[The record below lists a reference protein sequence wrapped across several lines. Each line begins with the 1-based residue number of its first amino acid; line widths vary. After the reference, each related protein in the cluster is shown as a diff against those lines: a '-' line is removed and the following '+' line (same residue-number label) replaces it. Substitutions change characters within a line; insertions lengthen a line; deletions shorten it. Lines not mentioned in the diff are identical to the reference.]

1 MQNITEIE
9 KNFVSLVD
17 TGKNCY
23 YRMMSRETM
32 DWSTLLLRM
41 CVRFFAILRKEH
53 AEEND
58 QPHLRLGQY
67 QGRDFDGQI
76 ADCTLCHMTYIVLAI
91 DKRLN
96 DYETM
101 GALFEKQRESLM
113 DLTLWQRLL
122 AIIKRLLEVLTD
134 MLGISYEDLSAS
146 IVRDEE
152 MLSRYIV
159 LAEALE
165 YYDKAA

>member
-41 CVRFFAILRKEH
+41 CVRFFAVLRKEH

-76 ADCTLCHMTYIVLAI
+76 ADLHYAI
-91 DKRLN
+91 
-96 DYETM
+96 
-101 GALFEKQRESLM
+101 
-113 DLTLWQRLL
+113 
-122 AIIKRLLEVLTD
+122 
-134 MLGISYEDLSAS
+134 
-146 IVRDEE
+146 
-152 MLSRYIV
+152 
-159 LAEALE
+159 
-165 YYDKAA
+165 

>member
-1 MQNITEIE
+1 
-9 KNFVSLVD
+9 
-17 TGKNCY
+17 
-23 YRMMSRETM
+23 
-32 DWSTLLLRM
+32 
-41 CVRFFAILRKEH
+41 
-53 AEEND
+53 
-58 QPHLRLGQY
+58 
-67 QGRDFDGQI
+67 
-76 ADCTLCHMTYIVLAI
+76 MTYIVLAI

-122 AIIKRLLEVLTD
+122 AIIKRLLEVLAD